1 MADNLTKE
9 QRSRTMSRIRSK
21 WTSQEKKIHNYL
33 KSNKIKHKMHPK
45 IDGKPDIL
53 LSNTKTAVFL
63 HGCFWHKCPK
73 CYKKPKTNK
82 KYWTSKIENNLKR
95 DQKNSKSLK
104 KLGFN
109 VMHIWEHRVKDEF
122 ESVLKRILKYGQN

>member
-1 MADNLTKE
+1 M
-9 QRSRTMSRIRSK
+9 
-21 WTSQEKKIHNYL
+21 Y
-33 KSNKIKHKMHPK
+33 PK
-45 IDGKPDIL
+45 INGKPDIL

-82 KYWTSKIENNLKR
+82 PYWTAKIDANVKR

-109 VMHIWEHRVKDEF
+109 VVSIWEHQVKDNF

>member
-1 MADNLTKE
+1 
-9 QRSRTMSRIRSK
+9 
-21 WTSQEKKIHNYL
+21 
-33 KSNKIKHKMHPK
+33 MHPK
-45 IDGKPDIL
+45 INGKPDIF

-82 KYWTSKIENNLKR
+82 KYWTAKIENNVKR

-109 VMHIWEHRVKDEF
+109 VIHIWEHSVKDKF
-122 ESVLKRILKYGQN
+122 ESVLKRILKYEQN